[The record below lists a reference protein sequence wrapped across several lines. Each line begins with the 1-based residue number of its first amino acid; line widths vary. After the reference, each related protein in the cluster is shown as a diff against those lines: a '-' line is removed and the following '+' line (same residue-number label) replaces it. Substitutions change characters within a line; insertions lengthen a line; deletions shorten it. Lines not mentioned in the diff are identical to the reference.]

1 MQTQVFTLVSSIV
14 ERIGDYVTPHATTI
28 LAWLPEVWHNSA
40 GQGLL
45 RMQVLPS
52 LPLKRLS
59 ILKVSTLTAPCLL
72 NTCPPLKSCVF

>member
-14 ERIGDYVTPHATTI
+14 ERMGDYVTPHATTI

-45 RMQVLPS
+45 RMQVRAFLSPYSASPFLESPPS
-52 LPLKRLS
+52 LHL
-59 ILKVSTLTAPCLL
+59 AY
-72 NTCPPLKSCVF
+72 